1 MVKQI
6 KGWYFPDSDTH
17 FEQWLERGKGEY
29 QQKQRSDILSYIKT
43 TGRTDTCI
51 DVGAHVG
58 LWTKELSQV
67 FKRVFAFEP
76 MPHHRIC
83 FIKNVKKYN
92 VKLYPYALGDFTGRV
107 DFKID
112 KENTGNCHIVEN
124 RDKTK
129 GQFEQKTLDK
139 FKLDLLCYGTKKR
152 LDYIKID
159 AEGHEKEVLVGAV
172 ETLEKHKPFVSV
184 EIKEKILEKVGKSRH
199 QLEQQLEDSD
209 YKLILTSG
217 CEHLYGRK

>member
-1 MVKQI
+1 M
-6 KGWYFPDSDTH
+6 
-17 FEQWLERGKGEY
+17 L
-29 QQKQRSDILSYIKT
+29 
-43 TGRTDTCI
+43 
-51 DVGAHVG
+51 
-58 LWTKELSQV
+58 
-67 FKRVFAFEP
+67 
-76 MPHHRIC
+76 
-83 FIKNVKKYN
+83 
-92 VKLYPYALGDFTGRV
+92 
-107 DFKID
+107 
-112 KENTGNCHIVEN
+112 CH
-124 RDKTK
+124 
-129 GQFEQKTLDK
+129 
-139 FKLDLLCYGTKKR
+139 GTKKR